1 MIKHNIAKPR
11 FNNNLYDIIPVGYE
25 ALPLTTGDKVKVII
39 DSQFED
45 NKPRSFY
52 LTGTILAEDNDAWGY
67 CVKFVEEGNTWT
79 NWHKR
84 YHLKFISH

>member
-1 MIKHNIAKPR
+1 MIKHDIAKPK
-11 FNNNLYDIIPVGYE
+11 FKHSLHDIIPAGYE
-25 ALPLTTGDKVKVII
+25 ALPLTTGDRVKVII

-45 NKPRSFY
+45 NKPRSFS